1 MKLTKQLLK
10 EMIIEILEERN
21 QKWRWAKFNCYV
33 DRREEEMEM
42 KKEKGKNGVEK
53 PISRTTVVRVCDLKK
68 VDVPN

>member
-1 MKLTKQLLK
+1 MMKLTKVLLRK
-10 EMIIEILEERN
+10 MILEVLEE
-21 QKWRWAKFNCYV
+21 QKWKWKKFNCYI

-42 KKEKGKNGVEK
+42 KKEKGKNGGEK